1 MQSWLVKTY
10 SARIMKKG
18 SRRSSTFIGP
28 LSILNLFMKGALQD
42 VQAGKRGSS
51 RRSVVNR
58 SFGEVVEAEVQKRRR
73 VRCGNAGSKDEVGE

>member
-1 MQSWLVKTY
+1 MYKRVKEDP
-10 SARIMKKG
+10 G
-18 SRRSSTFIGP
+18 
-28 LSILNLFMKGALQD
+28 
-42 VQAGKRGSS
+42 